1 MDALAWF
8 SHSILNFHSTIML
21 LYGVL
26 AVAGVSIA
34 TAQSVE
40 FTRIAHCQRG
50 DGVQYDHTVAV
61 SRHLNMATFTQHRRH
76 HFKLFSGR
84 PHALIR
90 VRCRRWRL
98 LQRHSVPVSTG
109 RVYRSHLR
117 GALLAEIFAVPR
129 FPSPPHTF
137 FFFSSSVSR
146 GLCQVAPAQRPRVA
160 AHGAAQSPP
169 SRPGLC
175 RRSPTWL
182 PARPRSRSVRSI

>member
-129 FPSPPHTF
+129 FPSPPTPSSF
-137 FFFSSSVSR
+137 FLP
-146 GLCQVAPAQRPRVA
+146 LCPVACA
-160 AHGAAQSPP
+160 
-169 SRPGLC
+169 
-175 RRSPTWL
+175 
-182 PARPRSRSVRSI
+182 RSRLLRDHV

>member
-137 FFFSSSVSR
+137 FFEKPPLEELR
-146 GLCQVAPAQRPRVA
+146 QRQPCQTEGNA
-160 AHGAAQSPP
+160 ALVRMAYVPTLPPPTSPVP
-169 SRPGLC
+169 LSFIP
-175 RRSPTWL
+175 
-182 PARPRSRSVRSI
+182 